1 MVFSQNGFCA
11 PGDIWKCQRHF
22 CFLQNGGLVLA
33 PWVESSVLLNILQ
46 RVRVSSAAANYL
58 AQNINSAEVVRE
70 YFKATV
76 FIFKNDTT
84 L

>member
-1 MVFSQNGFCA
+1 M
-11 PGDIWKCQRHF
+11 
-22 CFLQNGGLVLA
+22 LA

>member
-1 MVFSQNGFCA
+1 M
-11 PGDIWKCQRHF
+11 
-22 CFLQNGGLVLA
+22 LA

-46 RVRVSSAAANYL
+46 RVRVSSAAVNYL

-84 L
+84 LLIFYVDTLTSLNKG